1 MFVGPPQ
8 HLRAVIASWRAA
20 RERCHAVGEV
30 AVHFFDIGLTARV
43 EPGIKS
49 RCRLEI
55 LIDRANPRHLAIE
68 SQPRYLR
75 WLHSAGIHALTNRQR
90 SGLIEIAH
98 LLFH

>member
-1 MFVGPPQ
+1 
-8 HLRAVIASWRAA
+8 
-20 RERCHAVGEV
+20 
-30 AVHFFDIGLTARV
+30 
-43 EPGIKS
+43 
-49 RCRLEI
+49 LEI